1 MRRSNGTE
9 VRSKL
14 EFIIGTWQAGALQWR
29 EDHVLNRMHV
39 SKPSAALVQAA
50 LLLAVC
56 CGTPTAAAAQPSA
69 QKKTQVASPAAG
81 NVQSPQPAPPSPREQ
96 QVISAA
102 ESAYASGVRNY
113 HAGDPAAAKRDF
125 DNAVDTMLSSGL
137 DLKTSPALSDEFEH
151 IVDGVNALEMDAL
164 KQGNGFAPPMEQTP
178 VGVANDVTF
187 PVDPNIRAA
196 AEAELKTT
204 QSDLPLVINDAV
216 TSYIGYFSNTST
228 GRNTIVSSLRR
239 AGRYK
244 DLIERTLREEG
255 VPADLV
261 YQAVAESGFQIQAL
275 NARTGAAG
283 MWQFMPFRGA
293 YELEDRKSTRLNSSH
308 TIQSRMPSSA

>member
-1 MRRSNGTE
+1 MARGSR
-9 VRSKL
+9 
-14 EFIIGTWQAGALQWR
+14 
-29 EDHVLNRMHV
+29 LNRMHA
-39 SKPSAALVQAA
+39 SKASAALVQAA
-50 LLLAVC
+50 LLLVVS
-56 CGTPTAAAAQPSA
+56 CGTATAAAAQPSA
-69 QKKTQVASPAAG
+69 QKTQGASPPAG
-81 NVQSPQPAPPSPREQ
+81 NVPSQSPPQAPASAREQ

-102 ESAYASGVRNY
+102 ENAYASGMRNY
-113 HAGDPAAAKRDF
+113 HAGDLAAAKRDF

-137 DLKTSPALSDEFEH
+137 DLKTSPTLSDEFEH

-255 VPADLV
+255 VPADLI
-261 YQAVAESGFQIQAL
+261 YQALAESGFQIQAL
-275 NARTGAAG
+275 NGRSGAAG
-283 MWQFMPFRGA
+283 MW
-293 YELEDRKSTRLNSSH
+293 
-308 TIQSRMPSSA
+308 